1 LPLPRGLNRHF
12 LSHLTPRTPAV
23 CLAPME
29 PDPKSLHRITLQLP
43 VPVQD
48 SKTLLKLLQLEL
60 QAHPPKAPVKKV
72 LLTLEAAPPRNIQG
86 ELFIPPGPEPQ
97 RMEITLARIKAIAGE
112 TRVGS
117 PVLRNT
123 HRPDAF
129 EMGRFLPSEETLG
142 ARTSRPPLAAEG
154 GQEMNGQHQGQ
165 TGRPRSQEH
174 SPALP
179 HSALRRFRPA
189 VPACVEMKC
198 AVPAFITFHNQRRKV
213 IAQAG
218 PWRNSGDWW
227 NESPWA
233 RDAWDVTLVERPS
246 RAQQTRP
253 FETVSN
259 PESAVYRVYLDLH
272 TQQWFVEGMYD

>member
-1 LPLPRGLNRHF
+1 
-12 LSHLTPRTPAV
+12 
-23 CLAPME
+23 ME
-29 PDPKSLHRITLQLP
+29 PDPNSFHRITLQLP

-72 LLTLEAAPPRNIQG
+72 LLTIEAASPRKVQG

-129 EMGRFLPSEETLG
+129 QMQRFSPSEETLG

-154 GQEMNGQHQGQ
+154 GQEVNAK
-165 TGRPRSQEH
+165 TKKRAGRPRSQEH
-174 SPALP
+174 CPALP

-189 VPACVEMKC
+189 IPARVEVKD
-198 AVPAFITFHNQRRKV
+198 AVPVFVTFLNQRRKV
-213 IAQAG
+213 LAQAG

-227 NESPWA
+227 SESSWA
-233 RDAWDVTLVERPS
+233 RDEWDVTLTENIKPGTQDAPLRDN
-246 RAQQTRP
+246 
-253 FETVSN
+253 FN
-259 PESAVYRVYLDLH
+259 PEAVVYRIYFDLH
-272 TQQWFVEGMYD
+272 TQQWFVEGSV

>member
-1 LPLPRGLNRHF
+1 
-12 LSHLTPRTPAV
+12 
-23 CLAPME
+23 ME
-29 PDPKSLHRITLQLP
+29 PDLKSFHRITLQLP
-43 VPVQD
+43 VPAQD

-72 LLTLEAAPPRNIQG
+72 LLTIEAAPPRKIQR

-129 EMGRFLPSEETLG
+129 QMQRFLPPSEETLG
-142 ARTSRPPLAAEG
+142 ARTSRPPLAAES
-154 GQEMNGQHQGQ
+154 GQEMNAKSKKR
-165 TGRPRSQEH
+165 TGPPRSQEH
-174 SPALP
+174 CPTLP

-189 VPACVEMKC
+189 IPARVELKD
-198 AVPAFITFHNQRRKV
+198 ARPVFVTFLNQRRKV
-213 IAQAG
+213 LAQAG

-227 NESPWA
+227 SESSWT
-233 RDAWDVTLVERPS
+233 RDEWDVTLVENPS
-246 RAQQTRP
+246 RAHKTRV

-259 PESAVYRVYLDLH
+259 PESVVYRIYLNLH
-272 TQQWFVEGMYD
+272 TQQWFVDGMYD

>member
-1 LPLPRGLNRHF
+1 
-12 LSHLTPRTPAV
+12 
-23 CLAPME
+23 ME

-60 QAHPPKAPVKKV
+60 QAHPSKAPVKKV
-72 LLTLEAAPPRNIQG
+72 LLTIEAVPPRKVQG
-86 ELFIPPGPEPQ
+86 ELFIPPGPEPA
-97 RMEITLARIKAIAGE
+97 RMEITLARIKSIAGE

-129 EMGRFLPSEETLG
+129 QMQRFSPSETLG

-154 GQEMNGQHQGQ
+154 GQEMNAKTNGR
-165 TGRPRSQEH
+165 TGRPRSQERC
-174 SPALP
+174 PALP

-189 VPACVEMKC
+189 IPARVELKD
-198 AVPAFITFHNQRRKV
+198 ARPVFVTFLNQRRKV
-213 IAQAG
+213 LALAG
-218 PWRNSGDWW
+218 PWRIGGDWW
-227 NESPWA
+227 NESSWA
-233 RDAWDVTLVERPS
+233 RDEWDVTLIEKSS
-246 RAQQTRP
+246 RAHKTRP

-259 PESAVYRVYLDLH
+259 PEAAVYRIYLDLH
-272 TQQWFVEGMYD
+272 TQQWFVEGVYD